1 MGEKQTY
8 TEGGSAPRARLHRQG
23 GVMKELDDIIWRL
36 KNHYTNSEF
45 EVWLHGPHPQLDNE
59 TPLSAM
65 IRGRAHEVK
74 AILDRL
80 ENEVH
85 L

>member
-1 MGEKQTY
+1 MN
-8 TEGGSAPRARLHRQG
+8 
-23 GVMKELDDIIWRL
+23 ELDDIIWRL
-36 KNHYTNSEF
+36 KNHYTNSEV
-45 EVWLHGPHPQLDNE
+45 EVWLQGPHPQLDNE

-80 ENEVH
+80 ETAVY